1 MDIRITLPDSRS
13 MREALETLREHCA
26 AERDDDE
33 QNGRS
38 SRAEAFERRATTVW
52 RARQGRPVCSG
63 HTDARPG

>member
-38 SRAEAFERRATTVW
+38 SRAEAFERIRLAIHALPAPIVRTSV
-52 RARQGRPVCSG
+52 
-63 HTDARPG
+63 D